1 MERLTKTEEEIMHHI
16 WDKER
21 CTVSEIIE
29 ELPDPKPPHSTISS
43 IVRILEK
50 KGFVNHKAYGRTYE
64 YFPVITRDAYSKKS
78 IRKLVGDY
86 FGGSLNQ
93 LVSFL
98 VREDDLDKED
108 LEKILSELEQNS
120 GKEESST

>member
-1 MERLTKTEEEIMHHI
+1 MDRLTKTEEQIMHHI

-29 ELPDPKPPHSTISS
+29 ELPDPRPPHSTISS

-50 KGFVNHKAYGRTYE
+50 KGFVGHKAYGRTYE
-64 YFPVITRDAYSKKS
+64 YFAVISRDAYSKRS

-86 FGGSLNQ
+86 FGGSINQ
-93 LVSFL
+93 LVNFL
-98 VREDDLDKED
+98 VREDDLGKED
-108 LEKILSELEQNS
+108 LAQIIADLEKKENS
-120 GKEESST
+120 GS